1 MTTSEWNVLV
11 TETACQDLREA
22 ASYMRD
28 TLLSPKAAKT
38 FIDAFE
44 VAVGDLSTFP
54 EGRPLVSDFDLAKRG
69 YRWTPVGKFMLFY
82 TTDRDAHTVVV
93 ERLLYGPRDW
103 AAML

>member
-1 MTTSEWNVLV
+1 MSSSPRRPIRIYAKPQRTCATP
-11 TETACQDLREA
+11 CFP
-22 ASYMRD
+22 
-28 TLLSPKAAKT
+28 PKAAKT
-38 FIDAFE
+38 FINAFE
-44 VAVGDLSTFP
+44 EAVGDLSTFP

-69 YRWTPVGKFMLFY
+69 YRWIPVGKFMLFY